1 MHQVCRTIGTLRL
14 RLENMRGG
22 LPQITGNAK
31 LSIHRLE
38 SRLQL
43 LKSATGQYQESP
55 ATYLPGS
62 HKISSSVTNEI
73 GTGQIEVHF
82 LSYLQQHTGLWLPA
96 VAIIFWT
103 VGAINYPVDTSTTGG
118 NLSHHALV
126 NVIYYA
132 RRYHPS
138 TDNGLIGNYN
148 KG

>member
-1 MHQVCRTIGTLRL
+1 
-14 RLENMRGG
+14 MRGG
-22 LPQITGNAK
+22 LPQIAGNAK

-62 HKISSSVTNEI
+62 HKM
-73 GTGQIEVHF
+73 
-82 LSYLQQHTGLWLPA
+82 SYLQQHTGLWLPA
-96 VAIIFWT
+96 AAIIFWT
-103 VGAINYPVDTSTTGG
+103 VGAINHPVDSSTTSA

-138 TDNGLIGNYN
+138 IDNGLIGNHN